1 MTDEIRLCPEC
12 GFQREFAQL
21 HPAAGQCRDSADGQC
36 PEWFCVRC
44 GAGVLIRLH
53 PAAVHASRVL
63 ARSAGRLDR
72 VA

>member
-1 MTDEIRLCPEC
+1 MTDDFRTCPDC
-12 GFQREFAQL
+12 GFQGEFAQL

-44 GAGVLIRLH
+44 GAGVLVRSS
-53 PAAVHASRVL
+53 AAIGASSVF
-63 ARSAGRLDR
+63 AAAGEPLDR